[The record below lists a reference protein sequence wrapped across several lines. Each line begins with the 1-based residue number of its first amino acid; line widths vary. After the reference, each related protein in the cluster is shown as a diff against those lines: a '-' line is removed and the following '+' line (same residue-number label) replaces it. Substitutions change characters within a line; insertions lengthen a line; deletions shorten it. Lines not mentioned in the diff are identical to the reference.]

1 MHSLLYPDPKSS
13 SIDSPRHN
21 DTFCSLKIPF
31 SRGANHLR
39 NVGKLSVTMRTSSCF
54 QNSFVFYASLHL
66 NPYTIH

>member
-39 NVGKLSVTMRTSSCF
+39 NVGKLSVTMRTSSCLQKF
-54 QNSFVFYASLHL
+54 ICVLCKSSFE
-66 NPYTIH
+66 PP